1 MGKLPLVE
9 GFGKS
14 APRSGFPE
22 TTDNIVF
29 VMCLVINHADVSAR
43 RRDAIEDL
51 LFLVPTRQRGNPVW
65 AHLPRLLDAGASELG
80 SHAGAWE
87 PDKTGSSKKKFV
99 VGDLSPLS
107 R

>member
-51 LFLVPTRQRGNPVW
+51 LFLVPTRQRGNPVPTRQRRVDG
-65 AHLPRLLDAGASELG
+65 ADAPRLG
-80 SHAGAWE
+80 SHPGAWE
-87 PDKTGSSKKKFV
+87 PEKTGSSKKKFV